1 MSGEKEMEKIENSK
15 EIMVDEYG
23 NEYKKMVVLDL
34 DSVIRFE
41 WRKVI

>member
-1 MSGEKEMEKIENSK
+1 MENNN

-23 NEYKKMVVLDL
+23 NEYEKMVVLDL
-34 DSVIRFE
+34 DNVIRFE